1 VLTVEY
7 LHFILRIELVENGR
21 VRQMPIIYNRLWKL
35 LIDKEMTKTQL
46 RKEIGIGT
54 ATLAKLSANEK
65 VSMDVIERICVAL
78 DCQPGD
84 IMEFVSE
91 K

>member
-1 VLTVEY
+1 MIFRLPLLPTG
-7 LHFILRIELVENGR
+7 LHNPG
-21 VRQMPIIYNRLWKL
+21 MN
-35 LIDKEMTKTQL
+35 KTQL

-65 VSMDVIERICVAL
+65 VSLEVIEKICKAL

-84 IMEFVSE
+84 IMEYIPE
-91 K
+91 KPD

>member
-1 VLTVEY
+1 
-7 LHFILRIELVENGR
+7 
-21 VRQMPIIYNRLWKL
+21 MPIIYNRLWKL
-35 LIDKEMTKTQL
+35 LIDKGMTKTQL

-78 DCQPGD
+78 DCQPAD
-84 IMEFVSE
+84 IMEFISE
-91 K
+91 NKRD

>member
-1 VLTVEY
+1 
-7 LHFILRIELVENGR
+7 
-21 VRQMPIIYNRLWKL
+21 MSIIYNRLWKL
-35 LIDKEMTKTQL
+35 LIDKGMTKTQL

-65 VSMDVIERICVAL
+65 VSMNVIERIHVAL

-84 IMEFVSE
+84 VMEFVSGE

>member
-1 VLTVEY
+1 
-7 LHFILRIELVENGR
+7 
-21 VRQMPIIYNRLWKL
+21 
-35 LIDKEMTKTQL
+35 MTKTQL

-91 K
+91 DK